1 MRVHH
6 VTLQDLSSAGLAFSQ
21 IQDVTQALQIQLDR
35 DFTPIWGVHAVV
47 QALDA
52 GEKVP
57 KGAWPMMVLDQPD
70 AGLGVHLNKGRKP
83 FAEIEFGDDWSIT
96 ASHELLEMLVDP
108 LGHKL
113 ISDRGIDPDSDGHQV
128 HYLVEV
134 GDPCE
139 VFDYSI
145 NGIKVSD
152 FITKE
157 FYEVGAPNGTQFD
170 FLGRLDQALEV
181 PRGCYISWID
191 PEDQRW
197 HQKRP
202 DGSFITAQKKAN
214 AKKSPRDQRDAAFGD
229 DENESR
235 HDLLAIRR
243 EHRQHSGG
251 AVAKKRRPAR
261 SKR

>member
-1 MRVHH
+1 MRIHH
-6 VTLQDLSSAGLAFSQ
+6 VTLQDKSSAGLALSQ

-35 DFTPIWGVHAVV
+35 DFTPIWGVHAIV
-47 QALDA
+47 QALDL

-57 KGAWPMMVLDQPD
+57 KGAWPMTILDKPD
-70 AGLGVHLNKGRKP
+70 AGLGVHLNKGRNP

-96 ASHELLEMLVDP
+96 ASHEMLEMLVDP

-113 ISDRGIDPDSDGHQV
+113 VSDSDIDPDSDGHQV

-152 FITKE
+152 FITRE
-157 FYEVGAPNGTQFD
+157 FYEVNAPDGTQFD
-170 FLGRLDQALEV
+170 FLGRLQQALEV
-181 PRGCYISWID
+181 PDGCYISWID

-197 HQKRP
+197 HQKQT
-202 DGSFITAQKKAN
+202 DGSFITARKKAN
-214 AKKSPRDQRDAAFGD
+214 PKKSPRDQRDAAFGD
-229 DENESR
+229 DDNESR

-243 EHRQHSGG
+243 AYKLRSGG
-251 AVAKKRRPAR
+251 GAKKRKSAR
-261 SKR
+261 RTR